1 MSLIDFTAEDFKE
14 ELCVRTG
21 NWIISKFVFVLTQIS
36 VLYLEISY
44 KNRISINN
52 FILLVLL

>member
-1 MSLIDFTAEDFKE
+1 MSLIDFTAEDCKE
-14 ELCVRTG
+14 ELCVQIG
-21 NWIISKFVFVLTQIS
+21 NWIISKFVFILTQIN